1 MFKRTDTPFRAI
13 DFVGIGRPF
22 SVAALCLSLASP
34 VFAEQHS
41 SRTTHA
47 APAAKEDS
55 VLIATRE
62 ATPETPLAEA
72 APHDIEPGTA
82 GAQEVCEEPAP
93 VPQSSDHSPELAPE
107 SAHDEASTS
116 FDHVLAKAAQ
126 KKHAETSAAAKD
138 ASKNTEQ
145 EATATNG
152 AARRSAAA
160 HATATTFEPVKFQG
174 IDVGNTSKHELITA
188 WGQPAETG
196 RSDEGEVLTFRKA
209 PFKAI
214 DVLIGPNDVAASVK
228 ITLAAPLES
237 KQLAEQLGLNQFDP
251 VTVTDDSNTPVCQAY
266 PERGVLFMF
275 EPAEKVTP
283 VEEDAQPIKQ
293 GQSVAQVVVQPID
306 SRAFA
311 YRAENRLQGPYAQ
324 NINDLKAAIALD
336 PEFARAYW
344 LLAKI
349 YIATGQA
356 DLADAAAAEAC
367 DIEPKNASF
376 QVCRAQT
383 RELLGEYDDAVLGVR
398 AILDREDL
406 TQIDRAAALHQ
417 MAHLASLGDK
427 EIASKTI
434 PFETKAIEIADKL
447 ATSKDLHERRAAK
460 QLLVEAHV
468 AIGEEVA
475 RQPFGNKAESLSQWI
490 GRASGLAEDY
500 IAKDNGS
507 VELRLYIAQHAL
519 NALASFK
526 PALDPTPW
534 ITEAEEASKTL
545 LLQSND
551 ELWQQHVKW
560 ELGTAYLN
568 GLRVEHTRRQTEN
581 ALKYGQLAIDNL
593 SFGATSR
600 QAVHGSEQMV
610 GTLYFQMGA
619 VYAVHKLDH
628 NKAVQWYDKSIPLL
642 TSKRPAS
649 ELYAPRREGEM
660 LVSMGVSYWQVDKK
674 DRALDVTQTG
684 VGLVEAAVQ
693 NGVLAKS
700 SLAVPYSNLSAMY
713 LQMGEAANSAKY
725 AKLAKS
731 IDTSGDANDQPQQP
745 RIGRTQTT
753 SQTRQNRSR

>member
-1 MFKRTDTPFRAI
+1 M
-13 DFVGIGRPF
+13 
-22 SVAALCLSLASP
+22 
-34 VFAEQHS
+34 
-41 SRTTHA
+41 
-47 APAAKEDS
+47 
-55 VLIATRE
+55 
-62 ATPETPLAEA
+62 
-72 APHDIEPGTA
+72 
-82 GAQEVCEEPAP
+82 CEESAP
-93 VPQSSDHSPELAPE
+93 VPQSSDRSPELAPE
-107 SAHDEASTS
+107 SSRDEASTS
-116 FDHVLAKAAQ
+116 FDNVLAKAAQ
-126 KKHAETSAAAKD
+126 KKHAEASAAAKG
-138 ASKNTEQ
+138 ASKNASEQ

-152 AARRSAAA
+152 VARRSAAA

-196 RSDEGEVLTFRKA
+196 RSDEGDVLTFRKA

-251 VTVTDDSNTPVCQAY
+251 VIVTDDSNTPVCQAY

-275 EPAEKVTP
+275 EAAEEKVTP
-283 VEEDAQPIKQ
+283 VEEEAQPIKQ

-311 YRAENRLQGPYAQ
+311 YRAENRLHGPYAQ

-349 YIATGQA
+349 YLATGQA

-398 AILDREDL
+398 AILDRDDL
-406 TQIDRAAALHQ
+406 TQIDRASALHQ

-427 EIASKTI
+427 EIASKAI
-434 PFETKAIEIADKL
+434 PFDTKAIEIADKL
-447 ATSKDLHERRAAK
+447 ATSKDVHERRAAK
-460 QLLVEAHV
+460 QLLVEAHM
-468 AIGEEVA
+468 AIAEEVA
-475 RQPFGNKAESLSQWI
+475 RQPFGSKAESLSQWV

-507 VELRLYIAQHAL
+507 VELRLFIAQHAL
-519 NALASFK
+519 NGLASFK

-534 ITEAEEASKTL
+534 IAEAEEASKTL

-560 ELGTAYLN
+560 ELGTAYLH
-568 GLRVEHTRRQTEN
+568 GLQVEHTRRKTET

-628 NKAVQWYDKSIPLL
+628 AKAVQWYDKATPLI
-642 TSKRPAS
+642 TGKRPAS

-674 DRALDVTQTG
+674 DRALDITQTG

-731 IDTSGDANDQPQQP
+731 IDTSDATDQPQQP

-753 SQTRQNRSR
+753 SQTRQNHSR